1 MSFGLRSESH
11 KEGAVLTRYGM
22 RGETF
27 HILLKGVLSV
37 YIPIP
42 MDKVEALIVLFVK
55 QISKSKEKPFVLRK
69 LGLSIEINSVTVSP
83 KILKKYHP
91 RLKTLD
97 SHDVDTV

>member
-1 MSFGLRSESH
+1 
-11 KEGAVLTRYGM
+11 M

-55 QISKSKEKPFVLRK
+55 QISKCEGKPFVLRK
-69 LGLSIEINSVTVSP
+69 LGLSIQINNVTVSP
-83 KILKKYHP
+83 KTLKKLDP
-91 RLKTLD
+91 RLKALD